1 MVVFIDFKKAFDTLD
16 HEQLL
21 QAMDECGIR
30 GPTNQWF
37 REYLKNRTLRT
48 IINGTAG
55 DEARVSL
62 GVPTGSVYGP
72 VGYIMHV
79 NSVSNVIKN
88 CKVVMYADDM
98 CLLFAGRCVTDM
110 VDKVQEDFENITR
123 WAHDNGIIL
132 NIKYLFSAV
141 VATAAAERRF
151 PDGFKF
157 GVASS
162 SYQIEGGW
170 NASDKGESIWDRF
183 VHTSPEAI
191 VDGSNGDVACDSY
204 HRWRDDVRLLETLNV
219 DFYRFSISWPRVLPT
234 GFPNRVSEDGA
245 RYYGDLVDALLERG
259 IEPVVTMYH
268 WELPQALQDLGGWAN
283 PLIADWFADYARVL
297 FDLYGDRVRTWLTI
311 NEPLICD
318 FGYDGIFAPGLRS
331 AGRGSYLCSKH
342 MLLAHARAYRLYE
355 KEYKHKYGGQVSLV
369 NQVYWVQPQTE
380 QDAELT
386 ELVRDISIGRYAH
399 AVFSAEGGWP
409 PALERY
415 IAQKSAEEGEPRS
428 RLPAFTQEEIEL
440 IRGEYW
446 CSVPSDRSLRLVFS
460 EIGRYASCS
469 RRSADRRWSANIAQ
483 KSAEEGEPRSRLPAF
498 TQEEIEL
505 IRGPALERYIAQK
518 SAEEGEPRS
527 RLPAFTQED
536 IELIRGSSDLF
547 AINHY
552 ATAAVSAAAPDA
564 TYGVFAIEGVAELGA
579 AVAPRPEWPPTASDW
594 FTLYPEGFR
603 EALLYLRQQY
613 GDVEFL
619 VTENGYAGSEDPLD
633 DEARVRYHRDYL
645 AQVLLAMEEDG
656 VRVAGYSAWSL
667 MDSYEW
673 MSGYQPPALPPP
685 GVYLRMV
692 LLAMEEDGV
701 RVAGYSAWSLMDSYE
716 WMSGYQAS
724 MGLHHVDFSSPART
738 RTPRR
743 SAHYYAQVAR
753 THDIDADYSFHE
765 RDNKL

>member
-1 MVVFIDFKKAFDTLD
+1 MG
-16 HEQLL
+16 Q
-21 QAMDECGIR
+21 
-30 GPTNQWF
+30 
-37 REYLKNRTLRT
+37 
-48 IINGTAG
+48 
-55 DEARVSL
+55 
-62 GVPTGSVYGP
+62 
-72 VGYIMHV
+72 
-79 NSVSNVIKN
+79 
-88 CKVVMYADDM
+88 
-98 CLLFAGRCVTDM
+98 
-110 VDKVQEDFENITR
+110 
-123 WAHDNGIIL
+123 
-132 NIKYLFSAV
+132 YLFSAV
-141 VATAAAERRF
+141 LATAVAERRF
-151 PDGFKF
+151 PAGFKF

-183 VHTSPEAI
+183 VHTTPEAI

-204 HRWRDDVRLLETLNV
+204 HRWREDVQLLENLNV

-234 GFPNRVSEDGA
+234 GFPNRLSEHGA
-245 RYYGDLVDALLERG
+245 RYYGDLIDALLERG

-268 WELPQALQDLGGWAN
+268 WELPQTLQDLGGWAN

-297 FDLYGDRVRTWLTI
+297 FDLYGDRVQTWLTI

-318 FGYDGIFAPGLRS
+318 FGYDGIFAPGLQS
-331 AGRGSYLCSKH
+331 AGRGSYLCSKY

-355 KEYKHKYGGQVSLV
+355 REYKPKYGGTVSLV
-369 NQVYWVQPQTE
+369 NQVYWLEPQTE

-440 IRGEYW
+440 IRG
-446 CSVPSDRSLRLVFS
+446 
-460 EIGRYASCS
+460 
-469 RRSADRRWSANIAQ
+469 
-483 KSAEEGEPRSRLPAF
+483 
-498 TQEEIEL
+498 
-505 IRGPALERYIAQK
+505 
-518 SAEEGEPRS
+518 
-527 RLPAFTQED
+527 
-536 IELIRGSSDLF
+536 SSDMF

-564 TYGVFAIEGVAELGA
+564 TYGVFAVEGVAELGA

-603 EALLYLRQQY
+603 GALLYLKQQY
-613 GDVEFL
+613 GDVEFF
-619 VTENGYAGSEDPLD
+619 VTENGYAGSDDPLD
-633 DEARVRYHRDYL
+633 DEPRVQYHRDYL

-673 MSGYQPPALPPP
+673 MT
-685 GVYLRMV
+685 
-692 LLAMEEDGV
+692 
-701 RVAGYSAWSLMDSYE
+701 
-716 WMSGYQAS
+716 GYQAS
-724 MGLHHVDFSSPART
+724 MGLHHVDFSSPDRT

-753 THDIDADYSFHE
+753 THDIDVDYSFHE
-765 RDNKL
+765 GDNKL